1 MIFFFKSNTDI
12 WRFKNLIFQ
21 VDYIYL
27 FFLSETQNIKQIS
40 PFILLIVVSVAFKP
54 HVLAT
59 GNLQAAL

>member
-40 PFILLIVVSVAFKP
+40 PFILLIVVSVALKP
-54 HVLAT
+54 HVLPT

>member
-40 PFILLIVVSVAFKP
+40 PFILLIVVSVA
-54 HVLAT
+54 
-59 GNLQAAL
+59 